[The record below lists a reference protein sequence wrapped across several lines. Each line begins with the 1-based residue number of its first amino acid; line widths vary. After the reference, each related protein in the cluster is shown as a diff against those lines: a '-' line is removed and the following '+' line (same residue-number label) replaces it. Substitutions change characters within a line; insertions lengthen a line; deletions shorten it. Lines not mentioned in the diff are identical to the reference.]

1 MDLWRF
7 AASIVAFIA
16 IVSNFFNLTRI
27 SRSLRTDQGRCIDDL
42 SDPSELQ
49 NYEKTLWKLTLR

>member
-27 SRSLRTDQGRCIDDL
+27 SRSLRTDQGRCIDDDL
-42 SDPSELQ
+42 SELQ